1 MLNLLYLIIISI
13 FCNLIILLYLKDLHF
28 NFYIINSF
36 LIVLIGI
43 LYFIKSNNFII
54 FIFDSVIIALLL
66 VIFYVDRKHMII
78 PDFILFLLFCVFL
91 FIKVFNFNFYNINK
105 EEIKLG
111 IVILMFLMLI
121 HILCLNLLKIEII
134 GFGDLK
140 LLFIFNLF
148 IGFNNVLIIL
158 FISSLI
164 ACVFEIF
171 ILKRKIFPFGPYLIL
186 AYLIVTLSLR

>member
-1 MLNLLYLIIISI
+1 MSQ
-13 FCNLIILLYLKDLHF
+13 FMVLYLKSSSSLQLF
-28 NFYIINSF
+28 
-36 LIVLIGI
+36 
-43 LYFIKSNNFII
+43 
-54 FIFDSVIIALLL
+54 FD
-66 VIFYVDRKHMII
+66 DK
-78 PDFILFLLFCVFL
+78 
-91 FIKVFNFNFYNINK
+91 FNFNFYKINK

-158 FISSLI
+158 FISSSTLKAMLDKI
-164 ACVFEIF
+164 LFFVNFNNSRLL
-171 ILKRKIFPFGPYLIL
+171 LKRLIFVIC
-186 AYLIVTLSLR
+186 